1 MKKDIFNFNRFGKY
15 FVSDMRT
22 CMANYGLSLISLS
35 ILALLVL
42 YVIYVGFSLML
53 GAGWNGPAMPFRL
66 TVFGVVMFCIVVT
79 MPVKCYGKIT
89 ERQYGSHWL
98 MLPASR
104 LEKFFSMLILSCV
117 VVPFVGFVLYLGVD
131 ALVCAID
138 HTCGDSLIR
147 TIIELEAMINE
158 GILEVK
164 ADLGNFEY
172 EGFANFISQMS
183 NPWLYVDDMFGMTLP
198 FLLGALMFKNGK
210 TVKTF
215 LALIAFGIFTSV
227 ISTPMIYGWGSSVV
241 ESLGMMETADPR
253 KAMELLYD
261 NWMFRNIALVDTI
274 TDTVV
279 NLAILVG
286 IFFRIKTLKH

>member
-15 FVSDMRT
+15 FVSDVKT

-35 ILALLVL
+35 ILTLLVL

-53 GAGWNGPAMPFRL
+53 SAGWNGPAMPVRL
-66 TVFGVVMFCIVVT
+66 IIFGVVMFCIVVT

-89 ERQYGSHWL
+89 DRQYGTNWL

-104 LEKFFSMLILSCV
+104 LEKFLSMIILSCI
-117 VVPFVGFVLYLGVD
+117 VVPLVGFVLYISVD

-147 TIIELEAMINE
+147 VMIDMKAKMSE
-158 GILEVK
+158 GIQEVK
-164 ADLGNFEY
+164 AELGAPEY
-172 EGFANFISQMS
+172 GAVKNFITQMS
-183 NPWLYVDDMFGMTLP
+183 NPWLYLDDVLAMSLP
-198 FLLGALMFKNGK
+198 FLLGAMIFKSGK

-215 LALIAFGIFTSV
+215 LALIAFSIF
-227 ISTPMIYGWGSSVV
+227 ISTLTTPFIFDWANSLSDSLVSLEGSDSQ
-241 ESLGMMETADPR
+241 

-261 NWMFRNIALVDTI
+261 NWIFQNMALVDTI
-274 TDTVV
+274 SDVIFNV
-279 NLAILVG
+279 SLLVA